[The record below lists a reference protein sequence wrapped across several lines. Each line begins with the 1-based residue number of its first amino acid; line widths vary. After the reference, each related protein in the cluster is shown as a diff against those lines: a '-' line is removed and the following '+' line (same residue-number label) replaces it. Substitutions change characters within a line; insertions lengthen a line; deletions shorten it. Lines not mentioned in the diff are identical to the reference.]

1 MASKRRKRK
10 QKIWTAREIRE
21 VVQAIDEFLEVA
33 DQGDIALVFDILG
46 ERPPADIL
54 KLPEYLRWLRAV
66 LKHQLKPRAK
76 P

>member
-66 LKHQLKPRAK
+66 QKNKLKPRAK